1 MALPLLLYIATT
13 IIATTIPTLFFP
25 LLFPI
30 LLLSSDEKDGSSSV
44 NRKTKTDKYTC
55 MQTDRQTDRQ
65 ANRQTY
71 RSRGVCS
78 ETVDLGV
85 IGAYLLSH
93 SFQVEIYKLTQI
105 PLPFQNKLF
114 QMSLVKVHIERS
126 QDKKT
131 TLPFYPCNLPNWLR
145 VAYNWVQARTHA
157 EIASSM
163 RICVT
168 LTSPLQQRPIDV
180 VYSQ

>member
-1 MALPLLLYIATT
+1 MRKMDLLQSTGKLRQTNTHACRQTGRQI
-13 IIATTIPTLFFP
+13 
-25 LLFPI
+25 
-30 LLLSSDEKDGSSSV
+30 D
-44 NRKTKTDKYTC
+44 RR
-55 MQTDRQTDRQ
+55 TDRH
-65 ANRQTY
+65 

-105 PLPFQNKLF
+105 PLSFQNKLF

-157 EIASSM
+157 EITSSM

-168 LTSPLQQRPIDV
+168 LTSPLQQRPI
-180 VYSQ
+180 